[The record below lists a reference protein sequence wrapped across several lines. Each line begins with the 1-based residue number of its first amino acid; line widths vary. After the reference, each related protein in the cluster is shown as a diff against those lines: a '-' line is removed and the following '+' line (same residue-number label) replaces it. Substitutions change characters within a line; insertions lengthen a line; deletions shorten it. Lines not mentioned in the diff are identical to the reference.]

1 MGGTHDSPSLDD
13 TVAPPR
19 SRVAELSLLSRLRDR
34 VKQLE
39 RELPVIRGS
48 ADVWKSK
55 AEKSAAREHYLLG
68 EVTQLGDQFKC

>member
-1 MGGTHDSPSLDD
+1 MG
-13 TVAPPR
+13 
-19 SRVAELSLLSRLRDR
+19 ELSLLSRLRDR

-39 RELPVIRGS
+39 RELPVLRAN

-55 AEKSAAREHYLLG
+55 AEKAAALEQYLLG

>member
-1 MGGTHDSPSLDD
+1 MGGTPDSPSFED
-13 TVAPPR
+13 TVAPSC
-19 SRVAELSLLSRLRDR
+19 SRVEELSLLSRLRDR

-39 RELPVIRGS
+39 GELPVIRGS

-55 AEKSAAREHYLLG
+55 AERAAAREQYLLG

>member
-1 MGGTHDSPSLDD
+1 M
-13 TVAPPR
+13 
-19 SRVAELSLLSRLRDR
+19 LSRLRDR

-39 RELPVIRGS
+39 REFPVICGS

-55 AEKSAAREHYLLG
+55 AEKAAAREQYLLG

>member
-1 MGGTHDSPSLDD
+1 MGGTQDSPSLDD
-13 TVAPPR
+13 IVAPPC
-19 SRVAELSLLSRLRDR
+19 SRVEELSLLSRLRDR

-55 AEKSAAREHYLLG
+55 AEKATAREQYLLG

>member
-1 MGGTHDSPSLDD
+1 MGGTPDSPSLED
-13 TVAPPR
+13 TMAPPC
-19 SRVAELSLLSRLRDR
+19 SRVEELSLLSRLHDR

-55 AEKSAAREHYLLG
+55 AEKAAAREQYLLG
-68 EVTQLGDQFKC
+68 KVTQLGDQFKC

>member
-1 MGGTHDSPSLDD
+1 M
-13 TVAPPR
+13 APPC
-19 SRVAELSLLSRLRDR
+19 SRVEELSLLSRLRDR

-55 AEKSAAREHYLLG
+55 AERATAREQFLMG
-68 EVTQLGDQFKC
+68 ELRQLSEQLQCEFS

>member
-1 MGGTHDSPSLDD
+1 MGGTPDSPSVKDA
-13 TVAPPR
+13 TTPPC
-19 SRVAELSLLSRLRDR
+19 SRVEELSLLSRLRDR

-39 RELPVIRGS
+39 CELLMIRGS

-55 AEKSAAREHYLLG
+55 AEKAAAREQYLLG

>member
-1 MGGTHDSPSLDD
+1 M
-13 TVAPPR
+13 
-19 SRVAELSLLSRLRDR
+19 LSRLRDR

-55 AEKSAAREHYLLG
+55 SEKAAAREQYLLG

>member
-1 MGGTHDSPSLDD
+1 MRETQDSPTLDD
-13 TVAPPR
+13 TVVLPR
-19 SRVAELSLLSRLRDR
+19 SRVDELSLLSRLRDR

-39 RELPVIRGS
+39 RELPVLRGN

-55 AEKSAAREHYLLG
+55 AEKAAAREQYLLG